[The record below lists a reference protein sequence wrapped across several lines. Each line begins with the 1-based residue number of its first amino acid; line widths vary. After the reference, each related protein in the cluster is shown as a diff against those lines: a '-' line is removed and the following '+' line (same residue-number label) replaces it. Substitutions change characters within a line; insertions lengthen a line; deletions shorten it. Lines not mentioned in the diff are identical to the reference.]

1 MAPTALYLVL
11 DTVVNP
17 RSMLLSFVY
26 GTQCLKQLFRP
37 RINKLYTQG
46 QTPVSNVREYF
57 YFIDHHG
64 QLFLDDARI
73 KNFTSC
79 FKDSSFLEF
88 FFARLQQNRT
98 GRYEKEFPYWSP
110 CGRECNFIR
119 CDDRPIVFL
128 DLFRV
133 PSSSAW
139 MLPYGT
145 ALTKKLLVP
154 FQPKHLYMCPH
165 SGRIYH
171 PTVDLD
177 ARSGMDLDSN
187 DLLVGLICSR
197 LAVRIG
203 DNFQWSNPR
212 THEDGSAPHSF
223 TWDGSKYK
231 LSDALSGLVHP
242 LN

>member
-1 MAPTALYLVL
+1 MAFGLTKCKVL
-11 DTVVNP
+11 LEDWQDSAVVLTLSSQSVNVTEK
-17 RSMLLSFVY
+17 SMHLGNCISA
-26 GTQCLKQLFRP
+26 GRM
-37 RINKLYTQG
+37 
-46 QTPVSNVREYF
+46 S
-57 YFIDHHG
+57 
-64 QLFLDDARI
+64 
-73 KNFTSC
+73 
-79 FKDSSFLEF
+79 DSSFLEF

-110 CGRECNFIR
+110 CGRERNFIR

-128 DLFRV
+128 DLFRA

-139 MLPYGT
+139 ILPYGT

-177 ARSGMDLDSN
+177 ACSGMDLDSN
-187 DLLVGLICSR
+187 DLLVGLLCSR

-223 TWDGSKYK
+223 TWDGSIYK